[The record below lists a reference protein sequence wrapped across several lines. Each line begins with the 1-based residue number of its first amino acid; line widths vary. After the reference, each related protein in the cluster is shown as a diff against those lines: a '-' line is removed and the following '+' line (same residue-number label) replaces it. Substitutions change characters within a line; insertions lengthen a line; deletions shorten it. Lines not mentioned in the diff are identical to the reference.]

1 MTMLIPNAIEKF
13 KTGAVVCLCNDTTDS
28 ALEIYTKRDKGEDI
42 NTKIGHIL
50 GFASKDDVLLV
61 EVQWHTNKV
70 TCVKPNE
77 LYFL

>member
-1 MTMLIPNAIEKF
+1 MIIPNDITKF
-13 KTGAVVCLCNDTTDS
+13 KTGTVVCLCNDSTDS
-28 ALEIYTKRDKGEDI
+28 QLDIGTKLESGLDV
-42 NTKIGHIL
+42 NTKVGHIL
-50 GFASKDDVLLV
+50 GFASHLDGVLLV